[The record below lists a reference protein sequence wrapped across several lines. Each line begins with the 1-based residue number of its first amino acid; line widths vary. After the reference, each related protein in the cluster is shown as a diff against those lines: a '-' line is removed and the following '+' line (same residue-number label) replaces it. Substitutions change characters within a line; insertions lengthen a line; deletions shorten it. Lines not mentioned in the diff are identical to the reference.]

1 MTDTNTL
8 KPKYIQVFD
17 DLLERISNGVFPVG
31 STLPTEKELCAEFG
45 ISRYTVR
52 EALRRLAERGIV
64 ERRQGSGSQV
74 VAENGPQVYSH
85 RMQSISE
92 LHQYATL
99 TKLDYIDSKMVIVDD
114 EIAQILGRPSGSK
127 WLQVDALR
135 RNPQGRALNYTRIYI
150 NEAFRKIEPELHD
163 LSGPHY
169 DLIEARFGVSV
180 SEAVQTISA
189 EVFPE
194 DVAKALGRSEKSWSV
209 LAIRRYLALDDMPI
223 QTSFNWTPAEEFSY
237 VMYLKRDD

>member
-1 MTDTNTL
+1 MTDTAIP
-8 KPKYIQVFD
+8 KPKYMLVFD
-17 DLLERISNGVFPVG
+17 DLSERIRSGVFPVG

-74 VAENGPQVYSH
+74 VAESGPQVYAH

-92 LHQYATL
+92 LHQYASL
-99 TKLDYIDSKMVIVDD
+99 TKLDNIDSKMVVVDD
-114 EIAQILGRPSGSK
+114 DIAEILGRPPGCQ

-135 RNPQGRALNYTRIYI
+135 RNPQGRALNYTRIFI
-150 NEAFRKIEPELHD
+150 NEAFRGIAPELGD
-163 LSGPHY
+163 LVGPHY

-180 SEAVQTISA
+180 SEVVQTISA

-194 DVAKALGRSEKSWSV
+194 DVSRALGRSRKSWSV
-209 LAIRRYLALDDMPI
+209 LATRRYLAIDDMPI
-223 QTSFNWTPAEEFSY
+223 QTSFNWTPADEFSY
-237 VMYLKRDD
+237 VMHLKRDE